1 MVDEYDDDDRH
12 VFLNYLYDIKHSC
25 LESDGNIYHGCS
37 RKVMEA
43 LGINWDSIMN
53 CIKYER
59 DKTKNDTKMG
69 DFFEEDLQKTVEY
82 GITLTPS
89 IVINGH
95 PYRGELEGPA
105 IFQ

>member
-1 MVDEYDDDDRH
+1 MVDEYDDYDRH

-59 DKTKNDTKMG
+59 RKERNDTEMG
-69 DFFEEDLQKTVEY
+69 DFFEEDL
-82 GITLTPS
+82 
-89 IVINGH
+89 
-95 PYRGELEGPA
+95 
-105 IFQ
+105 